1 MMTVQL
7 ASKEEEALTR
17 AAACYADCLQ
27 AAAKKLGAAP
37 QCIGPVNAAVY
48 RVQDYFRKMIY
59 MKHAGYD
66 ILIQIKTAAEEA
78 FREQV
83 PGGIS
88 VLYEF
93 V

>member
-1 MMTVQL
+1 
-7 ASKEEEALTR
+7 
-17 AAACYADCLQ
+17 
-27 AAAKKLGAAP
+27 
-37 QCIGPVNAAVY
+37 VY

-59 MKHAGYD
+59 MKHACYD

-78 FREQV
+78 FRAQI

-88 VLYEF
+88 LLYEF

>member
-1 MMTVQL
+1 MMTIPLPQKDEP
-7 ASKEEEALTR
+7 AHTR
-17 AAACYADCLQ
+17 GGAILADCQKKATAL
-27 AAAKKLGAAP
+27 AAEAP
-37 QCIGPVNAAVY
+37 QCIGPVNAGVY

-59 MKHAGYD
+59 MKHACYD

-78 FREQV
+78 FRAQI

-88 VLYEF
+88 LLYEF